1 MIVKFNHFEK
11 IKESLD
17 DNMSS
22 EAYAILEDAG
32 VEINEGILSSIRNYL
47 SKLLGGRVSK
57 LDSIIRKYKDNEADY
72 WENWSDANFKLNK
85 AEAGVKEVSGFERT
99 RFQEAKKMAL
109 RLLDQIDETRK
120 KVNASLEKQAELVT
134 KNNTRLS
141 DYYEVAKAKAD
152 EAVAKDAYDAAKDSA
167 DDRTITSLHDKMMRD
182 IAEAK
187 RRDAEFR
194 KNHGEESTEKTSG
207 SSGIPKVEQSI
218 LSRLGVYDLDDII
231 YQELTDDVKQELD
244 GKNKDNKMSS
254 YISNILKRIQ
264 GKSQSEVKKLRDEI
278 ADLDDEDSRYDTDA
292 GELRD
297 EISKINRTTEQLV
310 KTLEIKINYL
320 QKPRGA
326 NTDNTKREIVADVKK
341 NTEMVTPA
349 TNQELGTDKVTQTI
363 STAITNTEK
372 TVEQPAVEDV
382 EENITKQID
391 KFFADS
397 RSIIEEN
404 TGEMPDKAYG
414 HLKNDL
420 VGLFGKLT
428 FYYKKEK
435 KEMNLRSVQMGV
447 VNFATEIFNYK
458 KDRKKLEVDLAD
470 KELDELFDTYNSS
483 SEITIVKRK

>member
-1 MIVKFNHFEK
+1 VARP
-11 IKESLD
+11 D
-17 DNMSS
+17 PTGPGPDP
-22 EAYAILEDAG
+22 G
-32 VEINEGILSSIRNYL
+32 VGPFAE
-47 SKLLGGRVSK
+47 LLGVRRTLMAGGRARFEVTVGPQHLNPHGIVHGGVVYS
-57 LDSIIRKYKDNEADY
+57 LVDY
-72 WENWSDANFKLNK
+72 AM
-85 AEAGVKEVSGFERT
+85 GG
-99 RFQEAKKMAL
+99 AL
-109 RLLDQIDETRK
+109 T
-120 KVNASLEKQAELVT
+120 
-134 KNNTRLS
+134 
-141 DYYEVAKAKAD
+141 
-152 EAVAKDAYDAAKDSA
+152 
-167 DDRTITSLHDKMMRD
+167 
-182 IAEAK
+182 
-187 RRDAEFR
+187 
-194 KNHGEESTEKTSG
+194 
-207 SSGIPKVEQSI
+207 
-218 LSRLGVYDLDDII
+218 SRL
-231 YQELTDDVKQELD
+231 
-244 GKNKDNKMSS
+244 
-254 YISNILKRIQ
+254 
-264 GKSQSEVKKLRDEI
+264 
-278 ADLDDEDSRYDTDA
+278 AP
-292 GELRD
+292 GERCA
-297 EISKINRTTEQLV
+297 
-310 KTLEIKINYL
+310 TLEIKINYL